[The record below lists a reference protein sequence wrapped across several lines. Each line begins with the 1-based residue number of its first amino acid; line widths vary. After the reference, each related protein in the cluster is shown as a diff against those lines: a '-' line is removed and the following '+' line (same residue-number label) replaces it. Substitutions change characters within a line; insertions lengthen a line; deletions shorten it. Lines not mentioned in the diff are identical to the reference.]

1 MKKVVSILL
10 TLAMMATMM
19 SITFASGGTGFPVS
33 IGAASAPG
41 GMGTAV
47 AKILGIIQWVGYAV
61 ALGMLIFICIKYVMS
76 AANEKADLKKGLIN
90 FVIGAIIIAGAAT
103 ICGWLSSIT
112 L

>member
-47 AKILGIIQWVGYAV
+47 AKILGIIQWVGYAF
-61 ALGMLIFICIKYVMS
+61 ALGMLIFIGIKYVMYEIPEYKLPPKYLS
-76 AANEKADLKKGLIN
+76 VAVTSDLSIFVPIN
-90 FVIGAIIIAGAAT
+90 
-103 ICGWLSSIT
+103 
-112 L
+112 